1 MNSIQIIFKYW
12 LKTKREFIISFVYQI
27 LSTIF
32 TVSIPIYI
40 GRIVGTLFDENPS
53 VSNLWMFF
61 TFVVVLSILSYVTNR
76 LGRMKGARS
85 SSRATFYMRR
95 DINDT
100 IYKQSFSYFDQNVT
114 GNLVAIATSD
124 VEQTNR
130 IFGFGLGTGSNALVR
145 MVGVYIITITL
156 ALINNM
162 PFLALTFGLSI
173 PLAMFTKVKITSK
186 MRPIYL
192 ETRESFGE
200 LTNNLYENILGADV
214 VRIFSK
220 QEKENQKFQKN
231 NLRFFNAS
239 MESVK
244 YSNML
249 PIVNAVLTTI
259 LTISSLYFCG
269 FQVINSGLD
278 VDILVTFLSYVAQTL
293 FPLRIFGQLLLAFMQ
308 GDAALVRIRQI
319 LDAVPDVREADDAV
333 PLEKETLNGE
343 VEFENVSF
351 GYLID
356 HQVLNNISFHIP
368 AGKKVAIMGT
378 TGSGKSTIINLLP
391 RFYDVSSGAIKID
404 GVNIKKFKLQDLRM
418 NIGVVSQET
427 YLFNKTIRENV
438 AYGKSLAS
446 EDEIRGACKIAALH
460 DFIMTLPNGYD
471 SMVGERG
478 MRLSGG
484 QKQRLSIARAL
495 IVEPKILIFDDSTS
509 SVDVET
515 EYRIQ
520 QALENVMKNTTT
532 FIITQRIS
540 TIRNADII
548 ILLDKGRII
557 GLGDHSTLIE
567 NNALYRQI
575 YETLFQKQTSGDS
588 APFYESTLENKSIGG
603 GSK

>member
-12 LKTKREFIISFVYQI
+12 LKTKREFIISFLYQI

-32 TVSIPIYI
+32 TVLIPIFT
-40 GRIVGTLFDENPS
+40 GKIVGSLFLDNPV
-53 VSNLWMFF
+53 VSDLWLFF
-61 TFVVVLSILSYVTNR
+61 TVVTVLSLLGYVTNR
-76 LGRMKGARS
+76 LGRMKGARV

-130 IFGFGLGTGSNALVR
+130 IFGFGLGTGLNAMVR
-145 MVGVYIITITL
+145 MVGVYITSITL
-156 ALINNM
+156 SLIYNM
-162 PFLALTFGLSI
+162 PLLALTFGLSI
-173 PLAMFTKVKITSK
+173 PVALFAKVRITNK

-220 QEKENQKFQKN
+220 QDKENLKFQKN
-231 NLRFFNAS
+231 NKRFYEAS
-239 MESVK
+239 MNSVK

-249 PIVNAVLTTI
+249 QIVNAVLTSVLI
-259 LTISSLYFCG
+259 LSSLYICG
-269 FQVINSGLD
+269 IQIIYSRLD

-293 FPLRIFGQLLLAFMQ
+293 FPLRIFGQLLLSFMQ

-319 LDAVPDVREADDAV
+319 LDAIPDVREAPDAI
-333 PLEKETLNGE
+333 PLEKETLKGE

-356 HQVLNNISFHIP
+356 HRVLNNISFHIP

-391 RFYDVSSGAIKID
+391 RFYDINLGAIKID
-404 GVNIKKFKLQDLRM
+404 GIDIKKFKLQDLRM

-438 AYGKSLAS
+438 AYGKDLAS
-446 EDEIRGACKIAALH
+446 EDEIINACKISALH
-460 DFIMTLPNGYD
+460 DFIMTLPNGYN

-515 EYRIQ
+515 EYKIQ
-520 QALENVMKNTTT
+520 QALENIMKSTTT

-548 ILLDKGRII
+548 ILLDKGRIT
-557 GLGDHSTLIE
+557 GLGSHSTLIE
-567 NNALYRQI
+567 NNALYKQI
-575 YETLFQKQTSGDS
+575 YETLYQKQISGDS
-588 APFYESTLENKSIGG
+588 SSFHESTLKTESYGG

>member
-1 MNSIQIIFKYW
+1 
-12 LKTKREFIISFVYQI
+12 
-27 LSTIF
+27 
-32 TVSIPIYI
+32 
-40 GRIVGTLFDENPS
+40 
-53 VSNLWMFF
+53 
-61 TFVVVLSILSYVTNR
+61 
-76 LGRMKGARS
+76 MKGARA

-95 DINDT
+95 DINNT

-130 IFGFGLGTGSNALVR
+130 IFGFGLGTGLNAMVR
-145 MVGVYIITITL
+145 IVGVYITSLSL
-156 ALINNM
+156 ALIYNM
-162 PFLALTFGLSI
+162 PSLALTFGLTI
-173 PLAMFTKVKITSK
+173 PLALFAKAWIANK

-200 LTNNLYENILGADV
+200 ITNTLYENILGADV

-220 QEKENQKFQKN
+220 QDKENSKFQKN
-231 NLRFFNAS
+231 NKRFYDAS
-239 MESVK
+239 MESVR
-244 YSNML
+244 YTNML
-249 PIVNAVLTTI
+249 QIANMALTTI
-259 LTISSLYFCG
+259 LTISSLYICG
-269 FQVINSGLD
+269 FHVINSGLD
-278 VDILVTFLSYVAQTL
+278 ISIMVTFLSYVAQTL

-319 LDAVPDVREADDAV
+319 LDAVPDVKEAPDAI
-333 PLEKETLNGE
+333 PLEKEALKGE

-356 HQVLNNISFHIP
+356 HRVLNNISFHIP

-391 RFYDVSSGAIKID
+391 RFYDVNIGTIKID
-404 GVNIKKFKLQDLRM
+404 GIDIKKFKLQDLRM

-427 YLFNKTIRENV
+427 YLFNKSIAENV
-438 AYGKSLAS
+438 AYGKDLAS
-446 EDEIRGACKIAALH
+446 EDEIINACKISALH

-495 IVEPKILIFDDSTS
+495 IVQPKILILDDSTS

-515 EYRIQ
+515 EYKIQ
-520 QALENVMKNTTT
+520 QALENIMKSTTT

-548 ILLDKGRII
+548 ILLDKGRIT
-557 GLGDHSTLIE
+557 GLGSHSKLIE
-567 NNALYRQI
+567 NNALYKQI
-575 YETLFQKQTSGDS
+575 YQTLHQKQISSDS
-588 APFYESTLENKSIGG
+588 TPFHESTLENKSIGG